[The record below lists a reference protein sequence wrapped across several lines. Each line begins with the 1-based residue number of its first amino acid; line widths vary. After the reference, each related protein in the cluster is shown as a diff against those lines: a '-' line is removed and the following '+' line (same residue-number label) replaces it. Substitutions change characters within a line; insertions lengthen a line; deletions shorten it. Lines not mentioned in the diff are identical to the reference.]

1 MPSKRR
7 VELVLPYPPSVNS
20 YWRHARGR
28 HYLSR
33 AAKNYR
39 ELVVLSIPKD
49 VRFDCEVEVF
59 VEVRPPDNRRRDIDN
74 VLKAILD
81 VLEFTGLIADDF
93 LVSRIE
99 VVRGVVVPRGECY
112 VVVSEVR

>member
-1 MPSKRR
+1 MTPKR
-7 VELVLPYPPSVNS
+7 VVDFVLPYPPSVNS

-39 ELVVLSIPKD
+39 ELVALSIPKG
-49 VRFDCEVEVF
+49 VRFDREIEVF
-59 VEVRPPDNRRRDIDN
+59 VEVRPPDHRRRDIDN

-99 VVRGVVVPRGECY
+99 IVRGEVVPRGECH
-112 VVVSEVR
+112 VIVSEV